1 MGLLAW
7 QEGEPLITRC
17 PNCSTS
23 FRVNDAQLN
32 AANGAVRCGA
42 CLLVFSARDNLITE
56 PRPDEDWEDSAE
68 MNLESEFIEE
78 DEHWYPD
85 TAIPSLAAET
95 DDVKDPEEDEAEFFS
110 AVDDDE
116 LYLDAVGEAPFDDD
130 SEYDE
135 EAERDE
141 DVPSDPDIDVTFDED
156 DVGLE
161 AGFRENIRVETHPD
175 EVVGS
180 PEEIPVRKTALW
192 VLGAFVMG
200 AVLLLQVAWFHH
212 DELAQ
217 DPGYRA
223 WFVTACNWLGC
234 PIPDYRDRTSLN
246 TTSLVVRSHAE
257 FDNALRVDAL
267 LRNDAPFRQVFPVLD
282 LRFTNTRNEVVA
294 ARRFKPDEYL
304 GGELTGLRYIPAR
317 TEVRI
322 SLEVV
327 DPGEDALGYSLTVAG
342 HW

>member
-1 MGLLAW
+1 M
-7 QEGEPLITRC
+7 ITRC

-23 FRVNDAQLN
+23 FRVTDAQLN

-42 CLLVFSARDNLITE
+42 CLLVFSARENLIAE
-56 PRPDEDWEDSAE
+56 PRPDENWDDATEPD
-68 MNLESEFIEE
+68 LESEFIEE
-78 DEHWYPD
+78 DERWYPD
-85 TAIPSLAAET
+85 MAIPSLEAGTA
-95 DDVKDPEEDEAEFFS
+95 DVEDPEEDEAEALS

-116 LYLDAVGEAPFDDD
+116 LYLDAFGEVPFDDD
-130 SEYDE
+130 GEYDE
-135 EAERDE
+135 EAESVQ
-141 DVPSDPDIDVTFDED
+141 DVPSDLDIDLEED

-161 AGFRENIRVETHPD
+161 AGFRENIRVEAYPD

-180 PEEIPVRKTALW
+180 PVEMPVPRTALW
-192 VLGAFVMG
+192 TLGACVMVAG
-200 AVLLLQVAWFHH
+200 LLLQVAWFHH
-212 DELAQ
+212 DELVQ
-217 DPGYRA
+217 DPEYRS
-223 WFVTACNWLGC
+223 WFVTGCNWLGC
-234 PIPDYRDRTSLN
+234 PVPDFRDPSSLS

-257 FDNALRVDAL
+257 FANALRVDAL

-322 SLEVV
+322 SLEIV
-327 DPGEDALGYSLTVAG
+327 DPGENALGYSLTVAG